1 MYASKLE
8 GVAQEMTAEVS
19 RWLARPWDNKN
30 KKKKRKGGGV
40 GGLWVRVWVC
50 GCDQEGG
57 GGAGETG
64 YFK

>member
-1 MYASKLE
+1 MYASKLGKFVQKMAAFVE
-8 GVAQEMTAEVS
+8 
-19 RWLARPWDNKN
+19 RWLQGCGRIIPVI
-30 KKKKRKGGGV
+30 KKEKGGGLR
-40 GGLWVRVWVC
+40 GGC